1 MLISISQII
10 DTELVLLGPAQ
21 RSKASL
27 VSILLGRTSKNLNKC
42 IESLTF
48 LLLACVTVIDSKA
61 PIFCAMIDRMF
72 RCQAKGF
79 FYVFI
84 YNFK

>member
-21 RSKASL
+21 RSQASL

-42 IESLTF
+42 SESLTH
-48 LLLACVTVIDSKA
+48 
-61 PIFCAMIDRMF
+61 R
-72 RCQAKGF
+72 GF
-79 FYVFI
+79 IELIIGLTDHYD
-84 YNFK
+84 YQW